1 MKFDLEQRL
10 IDHAVTIINLS
21 RNLPRDA
28 VGRYLANQIMRS
40 GISPALNYSEALGA
54 ESRKDFVHKIKV
66 VLKELRE
73 TNTCL
78 KIISRTLN
86 FRDSGIIKNILN
98 ENEELIS
105 IFVKSIKTAQSNF

>member
-1 MKFDLEQRL
+1 MKFNLEQRL
-10 IDHAVTIINLS
+10 IDHSVTIINLS
-21 RNLPRDA
+21 RNMPRDS

-78 KIISRTLN
+78 KIIMRTLK
-86 FRDSGIIKNILN
+86 FKDSSSIKLILN
-98 ENEELIS
+98 EKEELIS
-105 IFVKSIKTAQSNF
+105 IFVKSIKTAQSNL